1 MTTMIK
7 GQASKQPK
15 GFATCFI
22 FSKKTN
28 QSLQLSAILDDY
40 AGIKDRALLFGMVST
55 SHGAHR
61 MSAEDTKSEVI
72 QAPS

>member
-15 GFATCFI
+15 GFATSFI
-22 FSKKTN
+22 FSTTTKTN
-28 QSLQLSAILDDY
+28 QSLQLSVILDDY
-40 AGIKDRALLFGMVST
+40 ANIALLFGIVST